1 MRVLGFAGTAKNTG
15 KTTTLEATI
24 KFFADKHKNLFITGI
39 GYDGEDFD
47 NLTGLPKPRV
57 FVPEGAVVASAL
69 PLLESSDAKF
79 TDLRDTGVRC
89 AVGRIFLGTAT
100 APGRVV
106 LAGPASAKDLSA
118 VLAFAP
124 DDSVVLLDGA
134 FSRISPMVVADSLI
148 LATGAA
154 RSRDSH
160 RIAREINAIHKV
172 MDLPVIY
179 GPSPGPGTGQ
189 TSGDGTLN
197 VSGGLFLP
205 GQGQEL
211 AWRLDGAGK
220 PSTVCVTGI
229 VNPQVFLEALGE
241 MDLDGRRDLTVV
253 FDHPIMLLLSG
264 DLLRWEEVFGA
275 IPEAGLAVGVRAS
288 TELLGV
294 TINPYT
300 PTESGAGKYIASY
313 VPPESFLGDIDGLTQ
328 IPCTDI
334 MLEGPGKLHSWLEKF
349 LD

>member
-220 PSTVCVTGI
+220 PSTCNRI

-241 MDLDGRRDLTVV
+241 MDLDSRETWRLCLTIPLC
-253 FDHPIMLLLSG
+253 FSCR
-264 DLLRWEEVFGA
+264 DLLRWERFSRHSR
-275 IPEAGLAVGVRAS
+275 AGLAVRVRAS
-288 TELLGV
+288 T
-294 TINPYT
+294 
-300 PTESGAGKYIASY
+300 
-313 VPPESFLGDIDGLTQ
+313 
-328 IPCTDI
+328 
-334 MLEGPGKLHSWLEKF
+334 GPGCHHQSVYAY
-349 LD
+349 

>member
-1 MRVLGFAGTAKNTG
+1 MRVIGIAGTAKNTG
-15 KTTTLEATI
+15 KTTTLVASI
-24 KFFADKHKNLFITGI
+24 KFFAENQKMFITGI

-57 FVPEGAVVASAL
+57 FVPEGAIVASAL

-79 TDLRDTGVRC
+79 TDLSDTGVRC
-89 AVGRIFLGTAT
+89 ALGRIFSGTAT
-100 APGRVV
+100 APGQVV
-106 LAGPASAKDLSA
+106 LAGPASTRDLSS

-160 RIAREINAIHKV
+160 RIAREINAIDRI
-172 MDLPVIY
+172 MGLPVVD
-179 GPSPGPGTGQ
+179 GPGTGDV
-189 TSGDGTLN
+189 SGNG
-197 VSGGLFLP
+197 VSKMSGGLFLP
-205 GQGQEL
+205 GQGHEL
-211 AWRLDGAGK
+211 AWRLNGAGK
-220 PSTVCVTGI
+220 AQTVYVTGI
-229 VNPQVFLEALGE
+229 VNPQVFLEALEEINLNGH
-241 MDLDGRRDLTVV
+241 RDLTIV

-264 DLLRWEEVFGA
+264 DLLRWEEVFSA
-275 IPEAGLAVGVRAS
+275 NPEERLTVAVRAS

-300 PTESGAGKYIASY
+300 PTESGAGKYVATY
-313 VPPESFLGDIDGLTQ
+313 VPPESFLGDIDGLTR
-328 IPCTDI
+328 IACTDI
-334 MLEGPGKLHSWLEKF
+334 MFEGPGKLHSWLEKF